1 MQFGMRN
8 SKREFSNHFAKNH
21 TIVFLQISANR
32 SCISEKWKL
41 SSFELIFVLTHH
53 SSSKK
58 WTQNCLIF
66 ISCNMTPIFAEL
78 QKSYGM
84 DFGKMVCKFHFWIPR
99 VLLYYPTNFQ
109 ACIITGSTKTGNRT
123 ENRIP
128 VREFFFH
135 ESWGT

>member
-1 MQFGMRN
+1 MAWEIQKENFQ
-8 SKREFSNHFAKNH
+8 
-21 TIVFLQISANR
+21 TILQKTIQYFFLQISANR

-53 SSSKK
+53 SSFKK

-99 VLLYYPTNFQ
+99 VLLYYPSNFQ